1 MAFFSPEKLQRRRI
15 EIDQSTATSDSPEI
29 KRRLNRIEQNY
40 QQLDEVLVD
49 IENKLAQ
56 DERLAALDNQDVD
69 FESEFGVKPKRKWR
83 SAEKRNKR
91 QKTSSGRPRK
101 PR

>member
-83 SAEKRNKR
+83 SAKKRNKR